1 MSAQQLIEKLK
12 ALSLAHEAIA
22 GTQGLVKK
30 HVEQIKQKEAT
41 LALLASR
48 LASLDSELKQAQKNI
63 DAIDLDLA
71 SIQDQENKLQK
82 KLKTLKKQKE
92 SVALEKELAILARKR
107 YDQERALEA
116 AWNTLTNLKQ
126 GHAPARSKIQ
136 QEESLVK
143 TELSASTKTETS
155 LKNKLTSGEQVWND
169 ALSKI
174 PEEWQTRYT
183 RMLNSVPNPLILVFT
198 TKEFDFLDSLN
209 LPLETIFINAD
220 RDFHNAV
227 DILWLLSK
235 CRHHIFNNSTFYW
248 WGATLSQTRYK
259 SAEQE
264 IYCSNNFLNPE
275 IAYSNWKTF

>member
-183 RMLNSVPNPLILVFT
+183 RMLNSVPNPIV
-198 TKEFDFLDSLN
+198 
-209 LPLETIFINAD
+209 
-220 RDFHNAV
+220 AV
-227 DILWLLSK
+227 
-235 CRHHIFNNSTFYW
+235 NNSVCGACFYTIVEKDMHKIKA
-248 WGATLSQTRYK
+248 GEILACRSCYRLLYNS
-259 SAEQE
+259 EQ
-264 IYCSNNFLNPE
+264 CSKIE
-275 IAYSNWKTF
+275 ASEKQAAY